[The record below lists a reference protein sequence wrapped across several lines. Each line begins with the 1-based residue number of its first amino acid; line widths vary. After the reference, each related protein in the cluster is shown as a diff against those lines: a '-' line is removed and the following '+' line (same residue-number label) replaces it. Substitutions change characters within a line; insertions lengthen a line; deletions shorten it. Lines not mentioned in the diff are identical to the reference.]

1 MAVAGSALIR
11 RRLRQRFGIAA
22 RKVAIRSEVPWY
34 WRALLWVLVLSTSLA
49 LAAWMYDYGRR
60 FAGFDRSETDRELAA
75 LRTQVGTLE
84 SELEKLGAIARSSGS
99 RLRVETTT
107 QDQLAAQ
114 IKSLQRENAAL
125 KEDLAL
131 FEGLVAG
138 GAPPAGLQIARV
150 SLESGGTK
158 SRWRYRVL
166 VVNPG
171 LPKGAR
177 EVRGELQFEL
187 SARQDGK
194 DVNISIPVPG
204 APAAAFQFS
213 VRHFQRLEG
222 EFVLPAGAILKAGE
236 VRLLQEG
243 EVKARQAVV
252 LQDQLTSAKGA

>member
-75 LRTQVGTLE
+75 LRLQVGTLE
-84 SELEKLGAIARSSGS
+84 GELEKLAAIARSSGS

-125 KEDLAL
+125 KADLAL
-131 FEGLVAG
+131 FDGLMAG
-138 GAPPAGLQIARV
+138 GAPAAGLQIARV
-150 SLESGGTK
+150 SLEASGSK

-166 VVNPG
+166 VINSG

-177 EVRGELQFEL
+177 EVHGELQFEL
-187 SARQDGK
+187 LTRQDGK
-194 DVNISIPVPG
+194 DVSILIPAPG
-204 APAAAFQFS
+204 GSAVAFQFS

-222 EFVLPAGAILKAGE
+222 EIALPAGAVLKAGE
-236 VRLLQEG
+236 VRLIQDG
-243 EVKARQAVV
+243 EVKARQTVAV
-252 LQDQLTSAKGA
+252 QDERTSAKGD